1 MSNEEKKTRAAYST
15 FNSNFTS
22 DYQSDYYRKNKAL
35 GRAIGEAIG
44 EAIGQCLRFLASTL
58 VEISVLFFVAVSF
71 GYYAR
76 LSYKPMLVGEGLFRG
91 LFKYVHWGDAVSET
105 DSMERSEVVEGENQS
120 SQGIHEGVWTRF
132 LRTER
137 PEVHHSSHNSF
148 SRVDDHIT

>member
-22 DYQSDYYRKNKAL
+22 DYQSDYYRKNE
-35 GRAIGEAIG
+35 AIGGAIG

-105 DSMERSEVVEGENQS
+105 DSMERSEVVEEDNQIG
-120 SQGIHEGVWTRF
+120 QGIHAGIWTRF
-132 LRTER
+132 LRTGR